1 MQLARFLIEATMNN
15 GEFIL
20 YNTEDGA
27 ATITLKAVNG
37 TVWLSQKGM
46 ADLFDR
52 DVTTINQHLRNIF
65 EEGECSPEGTIGKFP
80 IVQIEGEREV
90 SREVEVYNLDVI
102 LAVGFRVRGSRG
114 TQFRRWANSVLK
126 EYLVKGFVMD
136 DERLKDPEFD
146 YFDELLE
153 RIQAIRA
160 SEAQFYRKVRDILAL
175 SDDYEPSSRAA
186 LAFYATIQ
194 NKMLYAVTT
203 HTAAELIIERSSATA
218 PNMGLTAWK
227 HGRVRKDDVTVAKN
241 YLGDLEIRELN
252 QIVSMFLDTADLRAR
267 RRLTIKLAEWEGIL
281 DRFLASNELP
291 VLHGAGNRSK
301 MSADTIAHRRYAEFD
316 AARKEA
322 ARKLAESEPDIDVSA
337 ALGEIEQKTRQTRR
351 SRKPK
356 SD

>member
-1 MQLARFLIEATMNN
+1 MNN
-15 GEFIL
+15 GEIIL
-20 YNTEDGA
+20 YNTEDGLA
-27 ATITLKAVNG
+27 IIQLKAARG
-37 TVWLSQKGM
+37 TVWLNQIEM
-46 ADLFDR
+46 AELFD
-52 DVTTINQHLRNIF
+52 TTKQNISLHIKNLLV
-65 EEGECSPEGTIGKFP
+65 EGEVTPEGTIKESLT
-80 IVQIEGEREV
+80 VQVEGERN
-90 SREVEVYNLDVI
+90 VERQIQYYNLDII
-102 LAVGFRVRGSRG
+102 LAVGYRVRSPRG
-114 TQFRRWANSVLK
+114 TQFRRWANGVLK

>member
-1 MQLARFLIEATMNN
+1 MNF

-20 YNTEDGA
+20 YNTEDGV
-27 ATITLKAVNG
+27 ATIALKAVNG
-37 TVWLSQKGM
+37 TVWLTQSSM
-46 ADLFDR
+46 AELFD
-52 DVTTINQHLRNIF
+52 TSKQNISLHLNNIF
-65 EEGECSPEGTIGKFP
+65 SEGELDAGSVVKESLLTAQDGKSYNTL
-80 IVQIEGEREV
+80 Q
-90 SREVEVYNLDVI
+90 YNLEAI
-102 LAVGFRVRGSRG
+102 LAVGYRVRSPRG
-114 TQFRRWANSVLK
+114 AQFRRWANSVLK

-136 DERLKDPEFD
+136 DERLKDPQFD

-301 MSADTIAHRRYAEFD
+301 MDADAIAHRRYAEFD

>member
-1 MQLARFLIEATMNN
+1 
-15 GEFIL
+15 
-20 YNTEDGA
+20 
-27 ATITLKAVNG
+27 
-37 TVWLSQKGM
+37 
-46 ADLFDR
+46 
-52 DVTTINQHLRNIF
+52 
-65 EEGECSPEGTIGKFP
+65 
-80 IVQIEGEREV
+80 
-90 SREVEVYNLDVI
+90 
-102 LAVGFRVRGSRG
+102 
-114 TQFRRWANSVLK
+114 
-126 EYLVKGFVMD
+126 
-136 DERLKDPEFD
+136 
-146 YFDELLE
+146 
-153 RIQAIRA
+153 
-160 SEAQFYRKVRDILAL
+160 
-175 SDDYEPSSRAA
+175 
-186 LAFYATIQ
+186 
-194 NKMLYAVTT
+194 
-203 HTAAELIIERSSATA
+203 
-218 PNMGLTAWK
+218 MGLTAWK